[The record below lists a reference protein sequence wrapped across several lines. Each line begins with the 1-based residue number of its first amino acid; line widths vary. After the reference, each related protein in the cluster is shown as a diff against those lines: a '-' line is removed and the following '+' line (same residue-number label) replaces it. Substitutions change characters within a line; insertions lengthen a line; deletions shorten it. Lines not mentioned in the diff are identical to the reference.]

1 MGHKILVITNSQWNV
16 RKFRKDLIFS
26 LCDQPYKVGV
36 ACPEINEING
46 TFKQRD
52 VEFFKTAPFSYS
64 KFNPFSF
71 LHCLW
76 YLLKIQNSFN
86 PDIILTYTIK
96 PNLMNGLICRIVGK
110 KYIPVITGLGT
121 SFTQSDKLP
130 FLLTLLYR
138 MAFKSASSV
147 VFQNKDDEALF
158 LEKKLVSSR
167 QAKLIYGSGVDA
179 SFFKSTETAEK
190 PSFLFIG
197 RLLKSKGVREF
208 VQASK
213 ELSKNYDVRIQMLGS
228 YNTRHPDS
236 ISLDLYEEIQKAPY
250 LEYHGYSDRVKPF
263 IDQSSIVVL
272 PSYREGLP
280 KSILEAM
287 SMGKAILVT
296 DVSGCRDFFDFGFK
310 PGLMAAVRSSSSLK
324 ECMELMCAMDKDQ
337 LNDFG
342 QSGRLLVE
350 KHFEVKI
357 INKQLIDLINKQF
370 EQV

>member
-1 MGHKILVITNSQWNV
+1 MGRKILVITNSQWNV

-26 LCDQPYKVGV
+26 LCDQLYKVGV

-71 LHCLW
+71 LHSLW
-76 YLLKIQNSFN
+76 FLLKIQKSFK

-96 PNLMNGLICRIVGK
+96 PNLMNGLICRMTGK

-121 SFTQSDKLP
+121 SFTQSGKIP
-130 FLLTLLYR
+130 FLLALLYR
-138 MAFKSASSV
+138 IAFKSASSV
-147 VFQNKDDEALF
+147 VFQNKDDETLF
-158 LEKKLVSSR
+158 LEKKLVSR
-167 QAKLIYGSGVDA
+167 TQATRIYGSGVDA
-179 SFFKSTETAEK
+179 SFFKSTKTLDK

-213 ELSKNYDVRIQMLGS
+213 ELSKTHDVRIQMLGS
-228 YNTRHPDS
+228 YESRHPDS
-236 ISLDLYEEIQKAPY
+236 IGPDLYKELQKASY
-250 LEYHGYSDRVKPF
+250 LEYHGYSDQVKPY
-263 IDQSSIVVL
+263 IDESSIVVL

-280 KSILEAM
+280 KSILESM
-287 SMGKAILVT
+287 SMGKAILVS
-296 DVSGCRDFFDFGFK
+296 DVSGCRDFFDFEYK
-310 PGLMAAVRSSSSLK
+310 PGLMTAVRSSSSLK
-324 ECMELMCAMDKDQ
+324 ESMELMCAMDKDQ
-337 LNDFG
+337 LNEFG

-357 INKQLIDLINKQF
+357 INKQLIDLIKKQF
-370 EQV
+370 EQE